1 MTRSRSL
8 QAHMIQSWDGTA
20 WEVFVAEPD
29 ESRWPHVPFPVGE
42 GVPTIS
48 ARTAALRALG
58 YAPVTGDTSWEWMET
73 FFEGDPE
80 GTVSLIA
87 STKVTP
93 ATGPE
98 GT

>member
-1 MTRSRSL
+1 MAHTRPL
-8 QAHMIQSWDGTA
+8 HAHMIHSWDGAT

-29 ESRWPHVPFPVGE
+29 EARWPHVPFPVGD

-58 YAPVTGDTSWEWMET
+58 YAPLTADTAWEWMET

-87 STKVTP
+87 SVKVAPVT
-93 ATGPE
+93 AA
-98 GT
+98 